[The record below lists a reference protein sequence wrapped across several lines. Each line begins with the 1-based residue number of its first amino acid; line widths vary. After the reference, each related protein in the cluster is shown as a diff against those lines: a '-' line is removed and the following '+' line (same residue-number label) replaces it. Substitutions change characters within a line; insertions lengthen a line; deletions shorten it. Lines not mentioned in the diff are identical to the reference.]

1 MRFCAILSDQSRLKY
16 ITVHI
21 CLYIYIYIVIYIY
34 NTLMMMMVMMMTM
47 MMTRTRRRRRRI
59 LLILMINTYD
69 NDLYQR
75 HWDLLSQTVIIGF
88 IGSDKNTSTA
98 EKHHD
103 VDIMLISNHWIFN
116 DTHVVGHRL
125 LHGRGRKCFFLLF
138 ERIWRDRVRRGML
151 TFLVHCTHV
160 RRYATEGLGSG
171 GAC

>member
-1 MRFCAILSDQSRLKY
+1 
-16 ITVHI
+16 
-21 CLYIYIYIVIYIY
+21 
-34 NTLMMMMVMMMTM
+34 MMMMVMMMTM
-47 MMTRTRRRRRRI
+47 MMTRTRRRRRI

-125 LHGRGRKCFFLLF
+125 LHGRGRKCFFAF
-138 ERIWRDRVRRGML
+138 
-151 TFLVHCTHV
+151 
-160 RRYATEGLGSG
+160 
-171 GAC
+171 